1 MLNGEFARRDGSPI
15 IRCDLWIPRFNL
27 RRQIRFCID
36 TGTTYTTLM
45 PTETFAVGVDYTLLE
60 DPFEVTTA
68 GGTSEMFVEPAEV
81 YFEDEDA
88 RARYAY
94 RVMLLIAP
102 PSIETTHLPSLLG
115 RDIINR
121 WRIDYHPTS
130 SELRCE
136 VITADEV
143 IELPA

>member
-1 MLNGEFARRDGSPI
+1 
-15 IRCDLWIPRFNL
+15 
-27 RRQIRFCID
+27 
-36 TGTTYTTLM
+36 M

-60 DPFEVTTA
+60 DPLEVTTA

-88 RARYAY
+88 HARYAY

-102 PSIETTHLPSLLG
+102 PSTETMHLPSLLG

-143 IELPA
+143 IELPG